1 MTTVLKLARQR
12 RGRNATIYK
21 WLRDRTSPIDYGKK
35 YKGHPI
41 HCNKNADVLNAF
53 RTGHWLSR
61 MTNDDFDAHFED
73 RETFY
78 FTANGSP
85 RCPEILVMI
94 DIDCHGRGTLAG
106 ALEFARHLRDHH
118 YPNLYFET
126 STNGNGVHAYVI
138 VEKADLGD
146 ECVNDLLKRLDKH
159 LKGILAHQDFDVEL
173 VEVKGTCPIFVWGT
187 EKGQLTNYRS
197 GQLAKLPRERDR
209 FDELKKTTKIKAID
223 LFRLA
228 PVQND
233 RSPRLKLHHQPQQH
247 ACGSITGKVISDAE
261 LSQLSGHYG
270 KVAALLLDNHP
281 LRTTGR
287 ALATVEDVAIFLM
300 SLRFFTQNMNIDG
313 SLPQARFKGL
323 WEALFLTGDVGR
335 PFDDK
340 RFAVIRNYLSSLGLL
355 DWEDETF
362 VVGDVLRRGRACKWK
377 ANDLLMGMLD
387 WERVGT
393 SEVSAAEVSATEEER
408 REEAS
413 LAGTHIQRTV
423 ELLTRQSDEAIIRPM
438 QVEDNCCWRL
448 NPDEIARFVTTIDLQ
463 LGLAA

>member
-12 RGRNATIYK
+12 RRRTATIYK
-21 WLRDRTSPIDYGKK
+21 WLRDRISPIDYGKK
-35 YKGHPI
+35 HEGHPI
-41 HCNKNADVLNAF
+41 HCNKNVDVVNAF
-53 RTGHWLSR
+53 TLGHWLSR
-61 MTNDDFDAHFED
+61 MKNDDFDAHFED

-85 RCPEILVMI
+85 RCPEVLVMI
-94 DIDCHGRGTLAG
+94 DIDCHQRGTLDG

-118 YPNLYFET
+118 YPNLYFEI
-126 STNGNGVHAYVI
+126 STNGNGVHAYVVI
-138 VEKADLGD
+138 EKLDLGD
-146 ECVNDLLKRLDKH
+146 ECVNDLLKRLDNH
-159 LKGILAHQDFDVEL
+159 LKGILAEQEFDVEL
-173 VEVKGTCPIFVWGT
+173 VEVKGTCPVFVWGT
-187 EKGQLTNYRS
+187 VKGQLTNYRS
-197 GQLAKLPRERDR
+197 GQLAKLPRERHR
-209 FDELKKTTKIKAID
+209 FDELKKTTKIKSID
-223 LFRLA
+223 LFRLP
-228 PVQND
+228 PVQDD
-233 RSPRLKLHHQPQQH
+233 RAPRLRLHHRPQQQV
-247 ACGSITGKVISDAE
+247 CGSISGRAISDAE

-270 KVAALLLDNHP
+270 KVATLLLDNHP
-281 LRTTGR
+281 LRTKGR

-300 SLRFFTQNMNIDG
+300 LLRFFTQNMNLDG

-323 WEALFLTGDVGR
+323 WEALFLAGDVSR

-355 DWEDETF
+355 DWEDATF
-362 VVGDVLRRGRACKWK
+362 VVGDVFRSGRACKWK

-387 WERVGT
+387 WERAVT
-393 SEVSAAEVSATEEER
+393 SAAETAEVSATDEER

-423 ELLTRQSDEAIIRPM
+423 ELLTQEPDEAVIRPV

-448 NPDEIARFVTTIDLQ
+448 NPDEIARFVTSIDLQ